1 MTDQAKKPNLF
12 IVGNPKSGT
21 TALYNFLRQHSEIYM
36 SEKKEPHYFATDLIK
51 ESDDFHGANNIH
63 FKTRT
68 LDDYMAL
75 FQKSHEK
82 IRGEASTG
90 YLKSVT
96 APLAIHRFNPQSKII
111 IILRNPIDFAY
122 SAYKD
127 SLETCGEY
135 LKTLHEAILAEPDRK
150 QGKKLSPRT
159 RNPSIFYYSEL
170 VQYTDQVK
178 KYIAL
183 FGEKNVKVI
192 IFEDFKSD
200 NTKIYQDV
208 LSFLEVDANFL
219 VEFRGINKNRE
230 IKYRQLYYIA
240 KHPKTIHL
248 AQMIFPQNIRQLAKK
263 LIHKITLREQMRKPI
278 DDDVKEHLT
287 AMYYDEVVRISQYL
301 NRDLVSFWGFDRLD
315 NENRTPMKTG
325 IYS

>member
-21 TALYNFLRQHSEIYM
+21 TALYNFLRQHPEIYM
-36 SEKKEPHYFATDLIK
+36 SEKKEPHFFSTDLIK
-51 ESDDFHGANNIH
+51 ESDDFHGENNIH

-68 LDDYMAL
+68 IDDYMAL
-75 FQKSHEK
+75 FQKAHEK

-90 YLKSVT
+90 YLKSLT

-135 LKTLHEAILAEPDRK
+135 LKTFREAILAEPDRK

-159 RNPSIFYYSEL
+159 RSPSIFYYSEL
-170 VQYTDQVK
+170 VKYTEQVK
-178 KYIAL
+178 AYVDL
-183 FGEKNVKVI
+183 FGENKVKII
-192 IFEDFKSD
+192 IFEDFKTD
-200 NTKIYQDV
+200 NNKIYHEV
-208 LSFLEVDANFL
+208 LSFLGVDTNFR

-230 IKYRQLYYIA
+230 VKYNRFYSIA
-240 KHPKTIHL
+240 KHPKII
-248 AQMIFPQNIRQLAKK
+248 QFSQKIFSENIRQFTKK
-263 LIHKITLREQMRKPI
+263 QIHKIALREQDRKPL
-278 DDDVKEHLT
+278 DDDLEGYLT
-287 AMYYDEVVRISQYL
+287 TIYYDEVVKISQYL
-301 NRDLVSFWGFDRLD
+301 NRDLVSFWGF
-315 NENRTPMKTG
+315 NRVNRNN
-325 IYS
+325 